1 MEFNKTEN
9 LHISTQHKNDV
20 VRQFAQYIALCFASD
35 SMFKISTSFCSEMR
49 VHPGRWL
56 LHNWKDKGFR
66 TAFDFITKKL
76 PDPSQDLHI
85 ENILQLRKEVSE
97 IDYTNADNG
106 VIKVRC
112 TDGSVY
118 DADHV
123 IVTVSLGVLKAQHQT
138 MFKPQLP
145 PVKVNSIENLD
156 FGVMDK
162 VVMEFARPFWP
173 ENWGGF
179 SLIWTDQGLRQIVG
193 TRFEW

>member
-1 MEFNKTEN
+1 MELNRTEN
-9 LHISTQHKNDV
+9 LHLSSQHIADSM
-20 VRQFAQYIALCFASD
+20 RQYGNYIAVFFASD
-35 SMFKISTSFCSEMR
+35 SMFHVSTSFCSEMGL
-49 VHPGRWL
+49 HPGRWL
-56 LHNWKDKGFR
+56 LYNWKDKGFK

-76 PDPSQDLHI
+76 PDPSKDLHI
-85 ENILQLRKEVSE
+85 ESKIQLRKEVNE

-106 VIKVRC
+106 VVKVRC

-123 IVTVSLGVLKAQHQT
+123 IVTVPLGYLKANHRT

-145 PVKVNSIENLD
+145 LVKVNSIENIQ

-162 VVMEFARPFWP
+162 IIMEFARPFWP
-173 ENWGGF
+173 ENWGGV
-179 SLIWTDQGLRQIVG
+179 SLIWTEQGLRQIAG